1 MCGRFVNLNKINKLS
16 KIFNIIESSKD
27 NSDIISYNLAPSQ
40 NSNIIL
46 YDDNKFKIEKLKW
59 GINFFQKTTRSN
71 INVIN
76 SRIETINNKILF
88 KDSFLKRKCLIPANG
103 YFEWSVSNNQKK
115 PYFINVPNQELI
127 FFAGIWKYNNNKI
140 NNSKNFSIITKN
152 ANSEI
157 SNIHS
162 RMPIVLS
169 INESMN
175 YVENKTSDI
184 LDKNFVS
191 EIEKELD
198 YYEVSKFVNSPIN
211 NSEECIKSIN

>member
-1 MCGRFVNLNKINKLS
+1 MCGRYVNLNKINKLS
-16 KIFNIIESSKD
+16 KIFNIIKSTKD

-46 YDDNKFKIEKLKW
+46 YDNKYKIEKLKW
-59 GINFFQKTTRSN
+59 GINFFQKATQST

-103 YFEWSVSNNQKK
+103 YFEWSVSNNKKK
-115 PYFINVPNQELI
+115 PYFIQIPNKELI

-140 NNSKNFSIITKN
+140 DSSKNFSIITKN

-162 RMPIVLS
+162 RMPIILS

-175 YVENKTSDI
+175 YVENKTSDF

-191 EIEKELD
+191 EIENELD